1 MNRVLV
7 IGGGR
12 QLGKSISEHSDLK
25 KFDITILNRGITS
38 WLGHDFYKKNNVK
51 YIKSERVDYISNND
65 ISFDVVIDCCSYDPV
80 QYEKESTSWKNFSGK
95 YIFISSSYVYEYDS
109 KFIYEHSKLINKA
122 ERRLDFSD
130 RTFKYA
136 IGKIECEKIASANLP
151 DLLIFRPGILLSE
164 EDHTGR
170 IDGWIN
176 RIQTNFSQ
184 NTDQMKW
191 KTQLLSVDDFVD
203 FIYSCINKDASGIFN
218 AAGSPISLDK
228 FVNVVN
234 QFSNYCEN
242 SIKKFCSN
250 NIEFFEKESDSIINS
265 DKAVKLGLNRTNSE
279 KLLSHI
285 LQIKCKK

>member
-1 MNRVLV
+1 
-7 IGGGR
+7 
-12 QLGKSISEHSDLK
+12 
-25 KFDITILNRGITS
+25 
-38 WLGHDFYKKNNVK
+38 
-51 YIKSERVDYISNND
+51 
-65 ISFDVVIDCCSYDPV
+65 
-80 QYEKESTSWKNFSGK
+80 
-95 YIFISSSYVYEYDS
+95 
-109 KFIYEHSKLINKA
+109 
-122 ERRLDFSD
+122 
-130 RTFKYA
+130 
-136 IGKIECEKIASANLP
+136 
-151 DLLIFRPGILLSE
+151 LLSE

>member
-1 MNRVLV
+1 
-7 IGGGR
+7 
-12 QLGKSISEHSDLK
+12 
-25 KFDITILNRGITS
+25 
-38 WLGHDFYKKNNVK
+38 
-51 YIKSERVDYISNND
+51 
-65 ISFDVVIDCCSYDPV
+65 
-80 QYEKESTSWKNFSGK
+80 
-95 YIFISSSYVYEYDS
+95 
-109 KFIYEHSKLINKA
+109 
-122 ERRLDFSD
+122 
-130 RTFKYA
+130 
-136 IGKIECEKIASANLP
+136 
-151 DLLIFRPGILLSE
+151 
-164 EDHTGR
+164 
-170 IDGWIN
+170 
-176 RIQTNFSQ
+176 
-184 NTDQMKW
+184 MKW